1 MMQPEEQLFNWSD
14 YVIAD
19 IRADTANGSK
29 VPHTGPPERFQK
41 RGFVGGLLSEK
52 IPFSWQM
59 MARVGQNFDDLQ
71 P

>member
-29 VPHTGPPERFQK
+29 VRTADLGAERSESQ
-41 RGFVGGLLSEK
+41 LSADCVEK
-52 IPFSWQM
+52 Q
-59 MARVGQNFDDLQ
+59 RVTFCGS
-71 P
+71 

>member
-41 RGFVGGLLSEK
+41 RAFLELILTVVE
-52 IPFSWQM
+52 
-59 MARVGQNFDDLQ
+59 RVKPIL
-71 P
+71 